1 MTNIVEFTKL
11 KTLKNLLSVFLADPS
26 STEESDQGKDQPEQC
41 PNCNGYWRRQ
51 RHPGYIM
58 KVWG

>member
-1 MTNIVEFTKL
+1 MQN
-11 KTLKNLLSVFLADPS
+11 LKNLLSVFLADPS

-41 PNCNGYWRRQ
+41 PNRNGYRRRQ
-51 RHPGYIM
+51 RHLDYVM